1 MVNGAKIM
9 GMGYYVPPKIL
20 DNAYFESIVDTSDE
34 WIVERTGIRE
44 RRVVEG
50 DVASSDLAMEASK
63 TALEVAGVKPEEIDL
78 IVVGTVTSDYLW
90 PSTANIIQ
98 DKLGCT
104 KAAGFDVTTGCTGL
118 LTAIDTGTQFIRSGR
133 YKYILC
139 IGVEVLTMITDYEDR
154 NTCVLFGDGA
164 GAFVLGPADDGDGI
178 LSTHLANDGSK
189 LKLLYQPAG
198 GSRMPTTFENAS
210 RSLHSINME
219 GKEVFKN
226 AVRAMVASAKYVIE
240 DAGYT
245 SDDVT
250 LLVPHQANVR
260 ILEATA
266 KRLNIPL
273 ERVMIN
279 VEKYGNT
286 SSASIG
292 LAVGEAID
300 EGRIKKGDLVLM
312 VAFGAGL
319 AAAATLV
326 KWSY

>member
-1 MVNGAKIM
+1 MLSGVKIM
-9 GMGYYVPPKIL
+9 GMGAYAPPKIL
-20 DNAYFESIVDTSDE
+20 DNAYFESIVDTTDE

-63 TALEVAGVKPEEIDL
+63 TALEVAGVKPEDIDL
-78 IVVGTVTSDYLW
+78 ILVGTVTPDYIW

-98 DKLGCT
+98 EKLGCT
-104 KAAGFDVTTGCTGL
+104 KAAGFDITTGCTGL
-118 LTAIDTGTQFIRSGR
+118 LTAVDTGTQFIRSGR

-164 GAFVLGPADDGDGI
+164 GAFVLGPGDDDDGI

-198 GSRMPTTFENAS
+198 GSRMPTTYENAS

-226 AVRAMVASAKYVIE
+226 AVRAMVASANYVLE

-245 SDDVT
+245 SDDVA
-250 LLVPHQANVR
+250 LLIPHQANVR
-260 ILEATA
+260 ILYATA
-266 KRLNIPL
+266 KRLNIPREL
-273 ERVMIN
+273 VMIN

-286 SSASIG
+286 SAASIG
-292 LAVGEAID
+292 LALYQAIQ
-300 EGRIKKGDLVLM
+300 EGKVKKGDIILL

>member
-1 MVNGAKIM
+1 MVNGVKIM
-9 GMGYYVPPKIL
+9 GMGAYAPPKIL

-44 RRVVEG
+44 RHVVEG

-63 TALEVAGVKPEEIDL
+63 IALDVAGVKPEEIDL
-78 IVVGTVTSDYLW
+78 IIIGTVTPDHVF
-90 PSTANIIQ
+90 PATTNILQ

-104 KAAGFDVTTGCTGL
+104 KAAGFDVSTGCTGL
-118 LTAIDTGTQFIRSGR
+118 LTAIDAGTQFIRSGR
-133 YKYILC
+133 YKYVLC
-139 IGVEVLTMITDYEDR
+139 VGVEVLTTITDYEDR

-164 GAFVLGPADDGDGI
+164 GAFLLGPGDDGDGI
-178 LSTHLANDGSK
+178 LSTHMANDGSK
-189 LKLLYQPAG
+189 LDLLYMPAG
-198 GSRMPTTFENAS
+198 GSRMPVSVETATN
-210 RSLHSINME
+210 RLHFINME

-226 AVRAMVASAKYVIE
+226 AVRAMVASAEYVLD

-245 SDDVT
+245 NDDVA
-250 LLVPHQANVR
+250 LLIPHQANMR
-260 ILEATA
+260 ILDATA
-266 KRLNIPL
+266 KRLKIPR

-279 VEKYGNT
+279 VEKFGNT
-286 SSASIG
+286 SAASIG
-292 LAVGEAID
+292 LALGEAIQN
-300 EGRIKKGDLVLM
+300 GRVKKGDLILM

>member
-1 MVNGAKIM
+1 MVNGVKIM
-9 GMGYYVPPKIL
+9 GMGAYAPPKIL

-44 RRVVEG
+44 RHVVEG
-50 DVASSDLAMEASK
+50 DVASSDLALEASK
-63 TALEVAGVKPEEIDL
+63 IALEKTGITPEDIDL
-78 IVVGTVTSDYLW
+78 IIVGTVTSDYIW

-98 DKLGCT
+98 DKLGC
-104 KAAGFDVTTGCTGL
+104 KNAAGFDITTGCTGL
-118 LTAIDTGTQFIRSGR
+118 LTALDTGTQFIRTGR

-139 IGVEVLTMITDYEDR
+139 IGVEVLTSITDYEDR

-164 GAFVLGPADDGDGI
+164 GAFILGPTDGNDGI
-178 LSTHLANDGSK
+178 LSTHMANDGSK
-189 LKLLYQPAG
+189 LKLLYMPAG

-226 AVRAMVASAKYVIE
+226 AVRAMVASANYVLE
-240 DAGYT
+240 DAGYIN
-245 SDDVT
+245 DDIA
-250 LLVPHQANVR
+250 LLIPHQANVR

-266 KRLNIPL
+266 KRLKIPL

-279 VEKYGNT
+279 VERYGNT
-286 SSASIG
+286 SAASIG
-292 LAVGEAID
+292 LALDEAIK
-300 EGRIKKGDLVLM
+300 EGRVNKDDLILL

>member
-1 MVNGAKIM
+1 MVNGVKIL
-9 GMGYYVPPKIL
+9 GMGAYAPPKIL

-34 WIVERTGIRE
+34 WIIERTGIRE

-63 TALEVAGVKPEEIDL
+63 IALDVAGVKPEEIDL
-78 IVVGTVTSDYLW
+78 IVVGTVTSDYIW

-104 KAAGFDVTTGCTGL
+104 NAAGFDITTGCTGL
-118 LTAIDTGTQFIRSGR
+118 LTALDTGTQFIRSGR

-139 IGVEVLTMITDYEDR
+139 IGVEVLTSITDYEDR

-164 GAFVLGPADDGDGI
+164 GAFVLGPTDDNDGI

-189 LKLLYQPAG
+189 LKLLYMPAG

-226 AVRAMVASAKYVIE
+226 AVRAMVASANYVLE

-245 SDDVT
+245 NDDVA
-250 LLVPHQANVR
+250 LLIPHQANVR

-266 KRLNIPL
+266 KRLKIPL

-279 VEKYGNT
+279 VERYGNT
-286 SSASIG
+286 SAASIG
-292 LAVGEAID
+292 LALD
-300 EGRIKKGDLVLM
+300 EGIKEGRVNKDDLILL

-319 AAAATLV
+319 AAAGTLV